1 MSAAVL
7 AELRA
12 WAGAE
17 DAAYSE
23 CKSVRSEN
31 LDSALR
37 ASTSTGSTWRRAMQR
52 GAGRVSQ
59 RQNAQV
65 QRAVGEEE
73 ADRRSERR
81 GPGGAARVG
90 GR

>member
-1 MSAAVL
+1 
-7 AELRA
+7 
-12 WAGAE
+12 
-17 DAAYSE
+17 
-23 CKSVRSEN
+23 
-31 LDSALR
+31 
-37 ASTSTGSTWRRAMQR
+37 MQR

-65 QRAVGEEE
+65 LRAVGEEE

-90 GR
+90 GRC